1 MSEIVEKYPLS
12 WFGTAFLT
20 VSSPVLET
28 LLPLFSQIVLILCV
42 QVINIGVDQY
52 RQNKGLRKRESKDL
66 ELPKKSQNDENDL

>member
-1 MSEIVEKYPLS
+1 M
-12 WFGTAFLT
+12 
-20 VSSPVLET
+20 
-28 LLPLFSQIVLILCV
+28 